1 MQRFNSKT
9 TFFVIIGVTAAIVLC
24 VGGSLAYKA
33 YSANTPPATAQ
44 TPAAIKVQ
52 KQEAVQI
59 NCLTAL
65 PVADWAAQEAARY
78 NNEKHKVDDAVV
90 TVKIIPM
97 DGTTALSDWMTK
109 YEPLPEDADALNL
122 TPEQKDQVKN
132 FPSCWIADSR
142 YLVTEVD
149 NAFQT
154 KYNLSYLPNDGEYRA
169 RPLLTTPL
177 VWTAL
182 ESRAKALEKTYFTS
196 PSKTTLSWIDIHD
209 SVVAQNG
216 WVDLN
221 GQAEWLFFK
230 PVIPRADRYLTG
242 RAAILSAIGDYSHTN
257 KIDSAKLLDPQF
269 SAWLKDIYS
278 GVTDVAASNRGAED
292 MALMGAGYG
301 DVGLFLEADALQNAK
316 GIQKSW
322 EPIKIYYP
330 EFISW
335 FDYPFSIWTG
345 IETTALQK
353 NAALDFQK
361 YLLAETAQKDA
372 LTYGFRPTNSNVSVM
387 DASVPGNLFVAWK
400 DIGVEEKINRANV
413 MRNPD
418 WATLDAV
425 NQWFNKNILKVSR

>member
-149 NAFQT
+149 NAFQ
-154 KYNLSYLPNDGEYRA
+154 NQVQP
-169 RPLLTTPL
+169 
-177 VWTAL
+177 
-182 ESRAKALEKTYFTS
+182 
-196 PSKTTLSWIDIHD
+196 
-209 SVVAQNG
+209 VVS
-216 WVDLN
+216 
-221 GQAEWLFFK
+221 AE
-230 PVIPRADRYLTG
+230 
-242 RAAILSAIGDYSHTN
+242 
-257 KIDSAKLLDPQF
+257 
-269 SAWLKDIYS
+269 
-278 GVTDVAASNRGAED
+278 
-292 MALMGAGYG
+292 
-301 DVGLFLEADALQNAK
+301 
-316 GIQKSW
+316 
-322 EPIKIYYP
+322 
-330 EFISW
+330 
-335 FDYPFSIWTG
+335 
-345 IETTALQK
+345 
-353 NAALDFQK
+353 
-361 YLLAETAQKDA
+361 
-372 LTYGFRPTNSNVSVM
+372 
-387 DASVPGNLFVAWK
+387 
-400 DIGVEEKINRANV
+400 
-413 MRNPD
+413 
-418 WATLDAV
+418 
-425 NQWFNKNILKVSR
+425 